1 MLPDVLVCT
10 RGQKGVGVGF
20 AVLTVAFPMVI
31 AWGAAVVRGAVK
43 PKGKRGFGQ
52 KVLVVAVGLISA
64 GCASSGAPV
73 PVPSAP
79 AGPPIAQPAPAG
91 PPIAQPGDGYLMYYA
106 DTTGVRIRS
115 TGSVIDSVLITWATD
130 IEAKPSPDRSA
141 VAVSYRQG
149 DSTRLVLIDAVS
161 GAVSTVHSA
170 QGRGSYTFVWSR
182 GSDALG
188 AAYRPTGGSG
198 SGAVLIAD
206 RAGRVRNVGCT
217 ASNRFI
223 AWRSGGQIV
232 VGGGTNIYTVDAR
245 DCRTLATL
253 PMRGKSHITY
263 SPDGDRIFFKRANSL
278 YIAEYNGANSQ
289 QIASLRSRA
298 ENMRWSPDSR
308 KIAFKIQSSR
318 HSNIT
323 HVAVYDYA
331 TGQAKFNSEEQILGM
346 PENMRWSPDSR
357 KIAFKIQSSRYS
369 NVTHVAVY
377 DYATGQAT
385 FNSEE
390 RLLGVPKD
398 NNPCWS
404 PDGTRISID
413 RMYSRRGEAGDYV
426 QKQKVIMRVPGDD
439 EDVVGE
445 ELIRGTVPD
454 ERAQCSW
461 IDDRHIALV
470 SADGPSILNVNTK
483 VAYRMPSDARLLYA
497 RVEN

>member
-1 MLPDVLVCT
+1 
-10 RGQKGVGVGF
+10 
-20 AVLTVAFPMVI
+20 MVWSRSGHI
-31 AWGAAVVRGAVK
+31 A
-43 PKGKRGFGQ
+43 RGFGQ
-52 KVLVVAVGLISA
+52 SVLVVAVGLIAA
-64 GCASSGAPV
+64 GCASSGAGG
-73 PVPSAP
+73 PVPSA
-79 AGPPIAQPAPAG
+79 AAG

-106 DTTGVRIRS
+106 DATGVRIRS
-115 TGSVIDSVLITWATD
+115 TGSVIDSVLIAGATD

-149 DSTRLVLIDAVS
+149 DSTSLVLIDAAS

-170 QGRGSYTFVWSR
+170 AGRGSYTFVWAR

-223 AWRSGGQIV
+223 AWRSGGGGGGQIV
-232 VGGGTNIYTVDAR
+232 VGDGTNIYAVDAR

-263 SPDGDRIFFKRANSL
+263 SPDGDRIFFKRAGSL
-278 YIAEYNGANSQ
+278 FIAEYNGANAQ
-289 QIASLRSRA
+289 QIAAPRSRA

-308 KIAFKIQSSR
+308 KIAFEIQS
-318 HSNIT
+318 
-323 HVAVYDYA
+323 
-331 TGQAKFNSEEQILGM
+331 
-346 PENMRWSPDSR
+346 P
-357 KIAFKIQSSRYS
+357 RYS

-377 DYATGQAT
+377 DYATGQAA

-390 RLLGVPKD
+390 RPLGVPKD

-413 RMYSRRGEAGDYV
+413 RTYSRRGEAGDYV
-426 QKQKVIMRVPGDD
+426 QKQKVIMRVPGND
-439 EDVVGE
+439 EDVVVE
-445 ELIRGTVPD
+445 ELIRGSVSD
-454 ERAQCSW
+454 ERAACSW
-461 IDDRHIALV
+461 VDNLHIALV
-470 SADGPSILNVNTK
+470 LADGPRILNVNTK
-483 VAYRMPSDARLLYA
+483 VAYRMPSDARLLYV